1 MIAEVIVDISNSEV
15 DRIFDYFFESA
26 DVKKGSRVSVPFG
39 NRKIEG
45 YVIGIKSDTLVPK
58 DKLKAV
64 CETLDDRPVIG
75 EEMLELMRFMC
86 ERYHLR
92 VVDALRLFIP
102 SQMRGGRIKELK
114 KRFVRISPE
123 YADKDPSEFI
133 RASAKAQ
140 HELFEYV
147 RACEEAD
154 TAYISKEYSAAA
166 LRDRKSVV

>member
-92 VVDALRLFIP
+92 CLF
-102 SQMRGGRIKELK
+102 RRKCAAAELK
-114 KRFVRISPE
+114 N
-123 YADKDPSEFI
+123 
-133 RASAKAQ
+133 
-140 HELFEYV
+140 
-147 RACEEAD
+147 
-154 TAYISKEYSAAA
+154 
-166 LRDRKSVV
+166 